1 MTTDNGNGSEHREP
15 IRYYVQTD
23 ASDVSS
29 VSLLISDRRDYM
41 SQQHDTLDEA
51 ASADPLLMIDQ
62 IADQSAGTPD
72 YLLPDTPLKEAVFR
86 VLLAGRNEPMSAA
99 DVSEELKQRWT
110 MSTYPRDLS
119 PGVIGRLLESMS
131 AYSVGKIVPPE
142 PEPAPEPVS
151 EDDDARDSEA

>member
-1 MTTDNGNGSEHREP
+1 MTTENGNGSEQGEP
-15 IRYYVQTD
+15 IRYFVQTD
-23 ASDVSS
+23 ASDVGS

-41 SQQHDTLDEA
+41 SQQHDTIDEA
-51 ASADPLLMIDQ
+51 ASSDPALMIDQ

-86 VLLAGRNEPMSAA
+86 VILAGRNEPMSAA

-119 PGVIGRLLESMS
+119 PAVIGRLLESMS
-131 AYSVGKIVPPE
+131 AYSIGRILPPE
-142 PEPAPEPVS
+142 PESAPEPAS
-151 EDDDARDSEA
+151 DDDAGN